1 MKKLRLAV
9 FNTQPPLFLGGVE
22 RRILEMAKH
31 LQNQV
36 DTTVY
41 SGTKAGLSKT
51 VTLNGLTVV
60 PCFSTDKVFP
70 LDNWTFNQTLLET
83 SMPSE
88 LTYTKYIL
96 PALMLSYTLLK
107 NEVSIKLQCKLFMGF

>member
-1 MKKLRLAV
+1 MKKLHLAV

-22 RRILEMAKH
+22 RRILEMAKY

-51 VTLNGLTVV
+51 VTLNGLTIV
-60 PCFSTDKVFP
+60 PCFSTDKIFP
-70 LDNWTFNQTLLET
+70 LDNWTFNQTLSRNFDDFRADVYEVHT
-83 SMPSE
+83 
-88 LTYTKYIL
+88 
-96 PALMLSYTLLK
+96 AMLIPLK
-107 NEVSIKLQCKLFMGF
+107 RF